1 MVLQPS
7 LSDLREFLGTWNED
21 LLVFK
26 TSGLL
31 SVVLSFLQTFELV
44 VVLSEEDIDLVTVS
58 VSFLVQLVSLAVES
72 GSVVDD
78 FGTDISD
85 LGLASVFWEQNL
97 LLHTNQ
103 VLSVGIILETFLD
116 SEEFLV
122 LQTFSGSIKLNTL
135 GDLVLMVS

>member
-7 LSDLREFLGTWNED
+7 LSDLSEFLGTWDED

-44 VVLSEEDIDLVTVS
+44 VVFSEEDIDLVTVS

-72 GSVVDD
+72 SSVVDD

-103 VLSVGIILETFLD
+103 VLSVGIVLETFLD

-122 LQTFSGSIKLNTL
+122 LQTFTGSIKLNTL